1 MTDHIGI
8 EVECESLSVGRRQAE
23 LTLDG
28 GTWLV
33 ESDGSLRGNMSFELK
48 SNGPQPVNLLRS
60 HLAELYP
67 VLMRSSGT
75 WRAAVH
81 VHVDLRNEQ
90 WYRRALALAA
100 AYAFDLCLFERFSP
114 ERVESNFC
122 VPLSHKS
129 MDVLDCINTM
139 LVRHETTRY
148 GKYSSVN
155 VSRIHDLG
163 TLEFRHMRTPEAG
176 DTVSSVQE
184 ALRSIEEYARAC
196 HLITSSIMTARLRLS
211 DRRGTGRAMAEAF
224 LEMLAYIEMN
234 NRRGSVLV
242 PNHEHVG
249 DVLHTLSGAPSFDIT
264 TLDLGSVVRVQSGRP
279 SRGTPRYDVVVESAT
294 LRSILEQ
301 AEADRVA
308 TDFMFVESEEPEF

>member
-8 EVECESLSVGRRQAE
+8 EVECESFGVGRREAAMI
-23 LTLDG
+23 LDE

-33 ESDGSLRGNMSFELK
+33 ESDGSLRGNMAFELK
-48 SNGPQPVNLLRS
+48 SDGPQPVNHLRS

-67 VLMRSSGT
+67 VLMQSSGT

-81 VHVDLRNEQ
+81 VHVDLRNHY
-90 WYRRALALAA
+90 WYKRALALAA

-129 MDVLDCINTM
+129 MDVLACISRMITSNE
-139 LVRHETTRY
+139 VTRY

-155 VSRIHDLG
+155 VSRLHDLG
-163 TLEFRHMRTPEAG
+163 TLEFRHMRTPECG
-176 DTVSSVQE
+176 ETVRSVQE
-184 ALRSIEEYARAC
+184 ALRSIEEYVRAC
-196 HLITSSIMTARLRLS
+196 HLITSSINTVRLRMNERHS
-211 DRRGTGRAMAEAF
+211 TGKAMAEQF
-224 LEMLAYIEMN
+224 LEMLSYIELN

-249 DVLHTLSGAPSFDIT
+249 DVLHTLSGAPNFDIT
-264 TLDLGSVVRVQSGRP
+264 TLDLGSVVRVQEGREQ
-279 SRGTPRYDVVVESAT
+279 RRNRTNET
-294 LRSILEQ
+294 LRSILEA
-301 AEADRVA
+301 AEAVD
-308 TDFMFVESEEPEF
+308 VEFIELPPEFGSEEPEPF